1 MNHSRKLNNKINR
14 IHERALRMV
23 YNDHKSTFEVLL
35 SKDNSVTVHVQN
47 IRAVMVEMF
56 KIKIGV
62 APELMKDIF
71 EPCVQSNYKFRGSR
85 DFKSRS
91 IKTVYYGE
99 SSLSFLGPKLWST
112 LPEELLQS
120 KSLSEFQTKIKNW
133 VPENCPCRLCKIY
146 VAQIGFI

>member
-1 MNHSRKLNNKINR
+1 
-14 IHERALRMV
+14 MV
-23 YNDHKSTFEVLL
+23 YNDHKSTFVVLL
-35 SKDNSVTVHVQN
+35 SIDNSVTVHVQN
-47 IRAVMVEMF
+47 IRAVMVVHVQNIRAVMVEMF
-56 KIKIGV
+56 KIRIGV

-71 EPCVQSNYKFRGSR
+71 EPCVQSNYNLRVSGSR

-112 LPEELLQS
+112 LPEGLLQS

-133 VPENCPCRLCKIY
+133 VPENCPCRLCK
-146 VAQIGFI
+146 